1 MRLSL
6 VLCVSVDRER
16 EVSVAT
22 LSLDL
27 CVSVDREREVSI
39 ATLSL
44 DLCVSVDREKGGE
57 CSYIITG
64 SLCEC
69 GWERERGVVV
79 ILHFSD

>member
-1 MRLSL
+1 M
-6 VLCVSVDRER
+6 
-16 EVSVAT
+16 SVAT

-44 DLCVSVDREKGGE
+44 DLCVSVDREREVSIATLSVDLCVSVDRVKGSE

-69 GWERERGVVV
+69 GQGKGR
-79 ILHFSD
+79 